1 MLPNATTQPRTS
13 LPRPRACFAFG
24 LRLWAL
30 CLPAAVWVERFTAR
44 DPKWMRSRFRM
55 ENVET
60 LGHVVY
66 NASLY
71 TEINADAGDDLLVLA
86 VTKQQTHGHAVGLTY
101 LTRGILLCAHTQ
113 QSQLHRQSS
122 LST

>member
-1 MLPNATTQPRTS
+1 
-13 LPRPRACFAFG
+13 
-24 LRLWAL
+24 
-30 CLPAAVWVERFTAR
+30 
-44 DPKWMRSRFRM
+44 M

-71 TEINADAGDDLLVLA
+71 TEINADAGDDLLALTA
-86 VTKQQTHGHAVGLTY
+86 TKQQDGHAVVLTY

-113 QSQLHRQSS
+113 QSHHRQSS